1 MAVRLKEIDALRG
14 LAVVLMIGYHALF
27 DAKLFGLVDLDL
39 SALPVLIFLRMGQ
52 FLFLGLVGVSVYL
65 SSRGFLHQCKRGLWI
80 FFWGMVITVIS
91 WVLFEENYVRFGV
104 LHFIGVSVPVVVLF
118 KKRPNLALLFAP
130 IFFGMGKFFQTFTVG
145 ESWWIPFGVRPA
157 VFSTFDYFPLFPW
170 LAVPLVGLWLAS
182 KIYARRE
189 ATALV
194 FLSRVPGFCFLGR
207 HSLAVY
213 LLHLPLVYFSLWG
226 LFYLLNS

>member
-39 SALPVLIFLRMGQ
+39 SALPIMFFLKMGQ

-65 SSRGFLHQCKRGLWI
+65 SSRGFLDQCKRGLWI
-80 FFWGMVITVIS
+80 FFWGMVISLIS
-91 WVLFEENYVRFGV
+91 WILFEESYVRFGV
-104 LHFIGVSVPVVVLF
+104 LHFIGVSVPLVVLF
-118 KKRPNLALLFAP
+118 KKWPNVALFLAP
-130 IFFGMGKFFQTFTVG
+130 IIFGIGKFFQTVTVN
-145 ESWWIPFGVRPA
+145 ESWGIPFGLLPRG
-157 VFSTFDYFPLFPW
+157 FSSFDYFPLFPW

-194 FLSRVPGFCFLGR
+194 FLSRVPLFCFLGR
-207 HSLAVY
+207 HALAVY
-213 LLHLPLVYFSLWG
+213 LLHLPVVYFSLWG